1 MVNFAIIGCNN
12 DCKKSSIQRIFSC
25 QRKTKDKKLLK
36 ERNMDVSHVLCAEED
51 LKQNLGVIL
60 LRTTTERY
68 HV

>member
-36 ERNMDVSHVLCAEED
+36 ERNKVVSHVRCIDED
-51 LKQNLGVIL
+51 LKRNLEVIIL
-60 LRTTTERY
+60 QTTTERY